1 MFGKIGGITRLSC
14 TRLYE
19 GSEDDSFHACCMPG
33 DGSLI
38 RLRVD
43 PGMNKLYRQRVTSPD
58 ENSNY
63 SQWTDWEVTAHAVAI
78 CACGATVYA
87 FRMGT
92 DGHLYRCESSDNGAN
107 WGSWTDMG
115 DIGSSPAHYGL
126 AACFKDA
133 DEAIVL
139 YSREDTRQEYY
150 IEGDDT
156 DAWVHENNWYAQTF
170 TPSQAHSIAW
180 VKLKLSRT
188 GSPGTSTVS
197 IKATDGSG
205 HPTGADLTSGT
216 IDGNNL
222 TTDSEGAWY
231 IISLTPYV
239 LSASTKYAIVV
250 RAPSGNI
257 GNRLNW
263 RFDGS
268 SPTYAGGNFEHSD
281 DAGSSWTAYTG
292 RDFMFEEWE
301 GQGQRSGDIVY
312 RRRLS
317 GGSWE
322 DPDTWPNDLDTITG
336 LAVNHEGDWNVIITG
351 TQASSAKPIVCTC
364 VLGDGYSAAVGN
376 WSSLKELT
384 IAESDS
390 DIAFKFPTL
399 DMPDVFRAFLVE
411 AYSGNESYNR
421 PYWTHSLAT
430 ADFIDNLWREP
441 VPFNLSSDYGL
452 AMCHKSPHIWLTRP
466 DGVWRASISAGSV
479 EITDSVLQIKAETNE
494 TSGRITIVLRND
506 DGRFAPIHRG
516 QSGDTYEAIKLGS
529 EIKFS
534 PGYHTT
540 AESSP
545 EHSTGLAHWI
555 TGWEYPS
562 HAGRAEFILH
572 AVDGWGLLEEWKAR
586 RQFSWASGDKNIFQL
601 LNFIFARAGLEF
613 SSFSSSSAITAQYP
627 TFTIYPSENGRAA
640 VLRLLAMV
648 EDVLFFR
655 GHYGYL
661 KHPQTSDSTDY
672 TYGTD
677 HAIHEGIYRQ
687 YVKQVN
693 RAQAFGD
700 SVFTEDWD
708 WDEVELVLD
717 KLAQA
722 YDINLDTTTKAHQR
736 GDAMLREA
744 AIRAVSGYIM
754 VPLNC
759 GQELYDVVEITDSR
773 AGLSSVKRRILGLN
787 HHYVPAKG
795 IYSLTA
801 ILGTV

>member
-1 MFGKIGGITRLSC
+1 MRTLSSTLTAAQKSSSARPHPKVEVFEKIGGITRLSW

-19 GSEDDSFHACCMPG
+19 GSENDSFHACCMPG

-38 RLRVD
+38 RLRVE
-43 PGMNKLYRQRVTSPD
+43 PSTNELYRQRVTSPD

-63 SQWTDWEVTAHAVAI
+63 SSWTDWSVTAYAVAI
-78 CACGATVYA
+78 CAYGTSVFA
-87 FRMGT
+87 FRIGT
-92 DGHLYRCESSDNGAN
+92 DGHLYRSESSDSGASF
-107 WGSWTDMG
+107 GSWTDMG
-115 DIGSSPAHYGL
+115 DISGTSSFRL
-126 AACFKDA
+126 AATAKSA
-133 DEAIVL
+133 TEAIVL
-139 YSREDTRQEYY
+139 YAD
-150 IEGDDT
+150 
-156 DAWVHENNWYAQTF
+156 
-170 TPSQAHSIAW
+170 
-180 VKLKLSRT
+180 
-188 GSPGTSTVS
+188 
-197 IKATDGSG
+197 
-205 HPTGADLTSGT
+205 GAD
-216 IDGNNL
+216 I
-222 TTDSEGAWY
+222 
-231 IISLTPYV
+231 
-239 LSASTKYAIVV
+239 
-250 RAPSGNI
+250 
-257 GNRLNW
+257 
-263 RFDGS
+263 
-268 SPTYAGGNFEHSD
+268 
-281 DAGSSWTAYTG
+281 
-292 RDFMFEEWE
+292 
-301 GQGQRSGDIVY
+301 Y

-322 DPDTWPNDLDTITG
+322 AAAKWTNSMNSING
-336 LAVNHEGDWNVIITG
+336 LAVTYMGDWNIVVTG
-351 TQASSAKPIVCTC
+351 RQATTLKPIVCTC

-376 WSSLKELT
+376 WSSLAELT
-384 IAESDS
+384 IAASDS
-390 DIAFKFPTL
+390 DIAFKFPCL
-399 DMPDVFRAFLVE
+399 DMPDVFRAFFVE
-411 AYSGNESYNR
+411 AYSGSEPYNR

-430 ADFIDNLWREP
+430 TDFIDNLWREP
-441 VPFNLSSDYGL
+441 VPFNLSSDYGV
-452 AMCHKSPHIWLTRP
+452 AMCYESPHIWLTRP

-529 EIKFS
+529 EIRFS

-555 TGWEYPS
+555 TGWEYTS
-562 HAGRAEFILH
+562 YGGHAEFILH

-586 RQFSWASGDKNIFQL
+586 RQFSWASGDKNIFL
-601 LNFIFARAGLEF
+601 LLSFIFARAGLEF

-627 TFTIYPSENGRAA
+627 TFAIYPSENGRTA
-640 VLRLLAMV
+640 VLRLLAMI

-661 KHPQTSDSTDY
+661 KHPQTSDSIDY

-677 HAIHEGIYRQ
+677 HVIHEGVYRQ
-687 YVKQVN
+687 YAKQVN
-693 RAQAFGD
+693 RAQVFGD

-708 WDEVELVLD
+708 WAEVELVLD
-717 KLAQA
+717 KLGQSH
-722 YDINLDTTTKAHQR
+722 DINLDDTTKAHFR
-736 GDAMLREA
+736 GSATLREA
-744 AIRAVSGYIM
+744 AIRAISGYII

-773 AGLSSVKRRILGLN
+773 AGLSSAKRRILGLN